1 MKQET
6 RNAAWAIAN
15 GYCRACGKA
24 LGAEGVV
31 HHRKL
36 RSQGGTD
43 DLGNLV
49 VIHANPCHT
58 AIHANPLAARD
69 AGLIVSAYAD
79 PLDIPIGRLRL
90 PG

>member
-6 RNAAWAIAN
+6 RNAAWSIAN

-24 LGAEGVV
+24 LGAAGVV

-43 DLGNLV
+43 DLGNLAV
-49 VIHANPCHT
+49 LHTDCHLAVHANP
-58 AIHANPLAARD
+58 AAARD

-79 PLDIPIGRLRL
+79 PLDVPMGRLRL
-90 PG
+90 